1 MSEIYIGAYWYGIPI
16 SPEIATCIWFG
27 CCAIFGLAGGSYA
40 REAALYKARQR
51 RKARRLA
58 MLEAGAR
65 VGADVVASWDHP
77 EPSILCPLGKSRA
90 ACCYRPERCASARH
104 GGGNVRLLDEIQRDQ
119 ARRLELARGAA
130 TTPPEGLPTLLL
142 RRWQRR
148 AGAEAQALGRRD

>member
-16 SPEIATCIWFG
+16 SPATATCIWFG
-27 CCAIFGLAGGSYA
+27 CCAVFGLAGGSYA
-40 REAALYKARQR
+40 RKAALTASRRR
-51 RKARRLA
+51 RKARRLK

-65 VGADVVASWDHP
+65 VGADVVACWD
-77 EPSILCPLGKSRA
+77 
-90 ACCYRPERCASARH
+90 RPARPQEATVLPFQARQ
-104 GGGNVRLLDEIQRDQ
+104 GGRNVLLLDEIQRDQ